1 MSTVENG
8 LLMHF
13 LTQHLR
19 IIQNTVT
26 SPIQALTNIYCK
38 KPEQGIL
45 DACHDAGFL
54 ASMGLILTSMLPA
67 FHNTVST
74 RRWIALHNA
83 FNERNGVHPGT
94 FGAWNT
100 DATGKPDLGYCG
112 IRDIGDYEFFGQ
124 IKSLFQH
131 KDTNDCTH
139 TFHYT
144 KSGTG

>member
-1 MSTVENG
+1 
-8 LLMHF
+8 MHF